1 MTEEERAQLL
11 VYSIVMALFLG
22 VIVLCLYGIWIYS

>member
-11 VYSIVMALFLG
+11 VYSIVAALLIG
-22 VIVLCLYGIWIYS
+22 VVTSCMYGVWYYS